1 MDKGKGG
8 VGCISMFVIMLT
20 IVFII
25 LKLTG
30 NINWSWIWVLAPIW
44 IYAAGFLLL
53 MSLLG
58 ILTAMLANEK
68 DDKK

>member
-8 VGCISMFVIMLT
+8 VGCVSMFAIMLT

-30 NINWSWIWVLAPIW
+30 NINWSWVWVLAPIW
-44 IYAAGFLLL
+44 IYAACFLLL